1 MDFKGVIPPD
11 LATGLL
17 WPQIADLLSQALPYG
32 RGEYTLD
39 DIKDGIDLGVIF
51 AIGAVT
57 EQSKVEFVAVCTIY
71 QTPHKRI
78 LYVLYGAGR
87 GGARLRDPLVDAAKA
102 LGCDWIEQRSRASV
116 ARLYERAGFSTDYT
130 VAILEIHP

>member
-1 MDFKGVIPPD
+1 MEFKGVIPPD

-17 WPQIADLLSQALPYG
+17 WPQISALLAQALPYG

-39 DIKDGIDLGVIF
+39 DIKAGIERGEVF
-51 AIGAVT
+51 AIGAVS
-57 EQSKVEFVAVCTIY
+57 ELAEVEFIAACTIY
-71 QTPHKRI
+71 QTPQKRI

-87 GGARLRDPLVDAAKA
+87 GGIRLRDPLVEAAAK
-102 LGCDWIEQRSRASV
+102 LGCDWIEQRSRRSV
-116 ARLYERAGFSTDYT
+116 AKLYERAGFSTDYT